1 MLNFNLRQLCGPKCK
16 NLKVKNPEKY
26 GWEPKEL
33 LNRLT
38 DIYLHLDCDQFAT
51 AIANDEVCL
60 GRRMDISQFA
70 EILALPF
77 MLGSKFFQRGFAGYL
92 SLTGGGGGPRHIF
105 GNFINFIMYFK
116 EIWILQRTPF
126 RSAHDHLYVCS
137 CTL

>member
-1 MLNFNLRQLCGPKCK
+1 MAAMLNFNLRQLCGPKCK

-51 AIANDEVCL
+51 AIANDEVSL
-60 GRRMDISQFA
+60 GRRMYISQFA

-77 MLGSKFFQRGFAGYL
+77 MLGSKFF
-92 SLTGGGGGPRHIF
+92 GGGGSLVIRVCQG
-105 GNFINFIMYFK
+105 GSETYF
-116 EIWILQRTPF
+116 W
-126 RSAHDHLYVCS
+126 
-137 CTL
+137 